1 MFIMKPIE
9 LYENLKNINHIV
21 FSAGE
26 IHLTSPPVSPQLR
39 ADVHSSETLMKLFGV
54 LHTGVPKIIHIPY
67 LPYGRADRYM
77 PNAGGE
83 VVGVKLL
90 GDILNIFN
98 LEKIYTLDAHS
109 TASSLVINN
118 LTNIPPYAIIK
129 QALDNIA
136 GAYLV
141 SPDAGAEK
149 KIYSYAKMFGT
160 PVLRAYKTRDTKT
173 GEITGIQFIDKPPKN
188 AMFVVVDDIC
198 DGGKTFIE
206 LAKSGGFKPQNSI
219 LCVSHGIF
227 SKGLEELKKYYG
239 EILTSDSFPHVPTV
253 TTITYEECYEF
264 VTSHRLL

>member
-1 MFIMKPIE
+1 MFIMKPID

-39 ADVHSSETLMKLFGV
+39 ADIHSSETLMKLFGA
-54 LHTGVPKIIHIPY
+54 LHTGVPKILHIPY

-90 GDILNIFN
+90 GDILNQFN

-109 TASSLVINN
+109 SASSLVINN

-129 QALDNIA
+129 QALNNLA

-188 AMFVVVDDIC
+188 AIFVVVDDIC

-239 EILTSDSFPHVPTV
+239 EIFTSDSFPPVPTV

>member
-1 MFIMKPIE
+1 MKPTD

-26 IHLTSPPVSPQLR
+26 IHLTSPPVSLQLR
-39 ADVHSSETLMKLFGV
+39 ADIHSSETLMKLFGV
-54 LHTGVPKIIHIPY
+54 LHTGIPKILHLPY
-67 LPYGRADRYM
+67 LPYGRADRHM
-77 PNAGGE
+77 PKAGGE

-90 GDILNIFN
+90 GDILNQFN

-109 TASSLVINN
+109 PASSLVVKN
-118 LTNIPPYAIIK
+118 LVNIPPYALIHRAT
-129 QALDNIA
+129 QNIA

-149 KIYSYAKMFGT
+149 KIYTYSKEFSL
-160 PVLRAYKTRDTKT
+160 PVLRAYKTRDTLT
-173 GEITGIQFIDKPPKN
+173 GDITGIQFIDTPPKH
-188 AMFVVVDDIC
+188 AIFVVVDDIC
-198 DGGKTFIE
+198 DGGRTFIE

-227 SKGLEELKKYYG
+227 SKGLNELNNYYG
-239 EILTSDSFPHVPTV
+239 EIFTSDSFPQTKT

-264 VTSHRLL
+264 VTGNRLL